1 MNRTLMLIAIA
12 TLTAFGQ
19 KIETQKPDRNKIT
32 RLGTTQNHL
41 SVIELAEPV
50 TQVAAGSSSFKIEW
64 RENKVFIQPLEPDA
78 TTNLFIWTASG
89 RLSYEL
95 VPAGSVEQMHFAI
108 DQDPGIV
115 QAKKE
120 EAAEQAP
127 VVQQPK
133 IPAAMLMESTPVT
146 LVGSSKTHQKVKI
159 VVQDVYQKDGR
170 VYLRQRRPDGL
181 PISGSGG
188 VYSEFAARAAV
199 VGPAGQQPACRR
211 LPAQVERRGT
221 GPRRPH
227 RVAGS
232 RRSAWSNRPWRDRVR
247 TANLQRTGATNG
259 CQTGIPGGHGRQ
271 RECGPGAV
279 AMVEDRQVTTED
291 VLEAARRRRRLC
303 DDVEVDDP
311 VTANAVLTAFEARME
326 QRLDLGVVN
335 RALNVFLEPRNPFEP
350 ERTRKP
356 KMEAVI
362 FGMLFGVAI
371 AAFLLFN
378 LAAPRL
384 QVHP

>member
-1 MNRTLMLIAIA
+1 MKRTLMLIAIA

-41 SVIELAEPV
+41 SVIELGEPV

-108 DQDPGIV
+108 DQDPATV
-115 QAKKE
+115 QAKKDGTGRTG
-120 EAAEQAP
+120 AGRSTTQDTCGHADGKHARQVGWIFKKP
-127 VVQQPK
+127 P
-133 IPAAMLMESTPVT
+133 ES
-146 LVGSSKTHQKVKI
+146 GDRAS
-159 VVQDVYQKDGR
+159 GR
-170 VYLRQRRPDGL
+170 LPEGWPCLPSVCHRQRRPDGL
-181 PISGSGG
+181 PASGSGG

-199 VGPAGQQPACRR
+199 ANPIGQQPACRR

-232 RRSAWSNRPWRDRVR
+232 CRSAWSNRPWRDRVR
-247 TANLQRTGATNG
+247 SANCQRAGSTNG
-259 CQTGIPGGHGRQ
+259 FKLAFP
-271 RECGPGAV
+271 A
-279 AMVEDRQVTTED
+279 D
-291 VLEAARRRRRLC
+291 AAGN
-303 DDVEVDDP
+303 VS
-311 VTANAVLTAFEARME
+311 AVLV
-326 QRLDLGVVN
+326 L
-335 RALNVFLEPRNPFEP
+335 
-350 ERTRKP
+350 
-356 KMEAVI
+356 
-362 FGMLFGVAI
+362 
-371 AAFLLFN
+371 
-378 LAAPRL
+378 
-384 QVHP
+384 